1 MSSAP
6 HPADVPANDA
16 QQQRARTQAHP
27 QQAYEL
33 LLTLDNP
40 PGPFAVV
47 EGVAQYDVVN
57 EDQCGHI
64 NPLTG
69 TAERITHQQAITLE
83 AVGPNRY
90 RGTVYRDLML
100 DEDYYDR
107 GVCQWQ
113 FSGAGALLKAGDTGG
128 ETRFTTFLDT
138 QAIDQGLSAT
148 RHYPARDY
156 PRVEEMADYA
166 QPGKADPDS
175 YVPGL
180 RNQLFTATLQANKA
194 GQ

>member
-6 HPADVPANDA
+6 PPADVPANNA
-16 QQQRARTQAHP
+16 AQQRARTQAHP

-40 PGPFAVV
+40 PGPFAMV
-47 EGVAQYDVVN
+47 EAVAQYDVVN
-57 EDQCGHI
+57 EEQCGHI

-69 TAERITHQQAITLE
+69 TAERITHQQAIALE
-83 AVGPNRY
+83 AVGNNRY
-90 RGTVYRDLML
+90 RGTLYRDLML
-100 DEDYYDR
+100 DEDYYGR

-113 FSGAGALLKAGDTGG
+113 FSGAAALFKATGAEG
-128 ETRFTTFLDT
+128 ETRFTAFIDT
-138 QAIDQGLSAT
+138 QAIDQGQPAA
-148 RHYPARDY
+148 RHYPATDY
-156 PRVEEMADYA
+156 PRVAEMADYA

-175 YVPGL
+175 YVPAL
-180 RNQLFTATLQANKA
+180 RNQLFSATLQANKA